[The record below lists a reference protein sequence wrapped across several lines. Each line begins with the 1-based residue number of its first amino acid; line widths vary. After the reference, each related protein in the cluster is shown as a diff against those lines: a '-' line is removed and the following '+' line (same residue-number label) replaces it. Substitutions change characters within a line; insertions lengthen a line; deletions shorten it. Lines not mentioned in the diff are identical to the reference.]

1 MPFDVVVV
9 GEINADL
16 ILRGNV
22 EPVFGQV
29 EQLVDDAH
37 LVIGSSAAI
46 FACGVARLGLRTTL
60 IGKVGDDMFGRF
72 MIDALNAKHVD
83 TSGVIASPEINTGLS
98 VILARGEDRAIL
110 TYLGSIPAMNYSE
123 IDFSLM
129 FNSRHLHLGSFFML
143 DNLRAD
149 IPRLFQTAK
158 RMGLTVSMDTNYD
171 PAENWDNGLEE
182 AIKYIDILLPN
193 DTEVRAIAGEDDLHR
208 AMDILIQKVPL
219 LAVKRGEQGAMVKSG
234 SGKIL
239 RQGPISVE
247 VVDTVGAGDSF
258 DAGFIYGYLNKWDL
272 GRTLKFAVSC
282 GSLSTRKAGGTEAQA
297 ELAEATGF
305 MEKMDD

>member
-1 MPFDVVVV
+1 
-9 GEINADL
+9 
-16 ILRGNV
+16 
-22 EPVFGQV
+22 
-29 EQLVDDAH
+29 
-37 LVIGSSAAI
+37 
-46 FACGVARLGLRTTL
+46 
-60 IGKVGDDMFGRF
+60 
-72 MIDALNAKHVD
+72 
-83 TSGVIASPEINTGLS
+83 
-98 VILARGEDRAIL
+98 
-110 TYLGSIPAMNYSE
+110 
-123 IDFSLM
+123 
-129 FNSRHLHLGSFFML
+129 ML

-305 MEKMDD
+305 MKKMDD